1 MSTILI
7 PGFNASDTRGRVWT
21 TDFRFG
27 LQRQPDG
34 RLILLDALEMPTA
47 RALDDRSAALVLK
60 NVTSRTSV
68 DLVRRAWDAVASQ
81 V

>member
-1 MSTILI
+1 MQILI
-7 PGFNASDTRGRVWT
+7 PGFNSADTRGRVWT

-34 RLILLDALEMPTA
+34 KLILLDALETPTA
-47 RALDDRSAALVLK
+47 RSLDDRSAALVLK